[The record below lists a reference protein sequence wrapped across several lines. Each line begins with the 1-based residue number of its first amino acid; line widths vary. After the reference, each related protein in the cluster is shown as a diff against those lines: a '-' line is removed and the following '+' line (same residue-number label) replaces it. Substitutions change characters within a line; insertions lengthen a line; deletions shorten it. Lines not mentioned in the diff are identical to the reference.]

1 VLRPGSGTEWER
13 AFWFVFNH
21 TTNPMCLVD
30 EHRRV
35 VEVNEAA
42 LILTGRSRGDVI
54 GRIAADFIAPSDRP
68 RSERRWREI
77 LEHESADYEGTGTIL
92 RADESELEID
102 FAARVVRVS
111 GRRLAVYVLMIKSA
125 RPVTAKRGPRRG
137 GTLTKRER
145 EVVTEIA
152 MGNDTNQIATDLHIS
167 KETVRTHVR
176 NAMSKLN
183 ARTRAQLVALVMS
196 TDGHM
201 HLPRVGE

>member
-1 VLRPGSGTEWER
+1 MLRPGSGTEWER